1 MARDADRLP
10 AWAVRALD
18 ELHQADGRARAVAGD
33 LTREQLYWPP
43 APGVWSIGECL
54 QHLLASNEVYL
65 PPIARALEGRTPS
78 PVQTITPGWLGRWF
92 IRTAIEPGPRSR
104 RNRAPRSIA
113 PPPAADPAIVERF
126 VRSNDVARDL
136 VRRAS
141 AYDVN
146 RIRFVNP
153 FVPLVRFT
161 VGTGIEIVWRH
172 QHRHLLQAEGVRTST
187 AFPEPHER
195 TGTS

>member
-1 MARDADRLP
+1 MALAADALP
-10 AWAVRALD
+10 AWAARAIDALD
-18 ELHQADGRARAVAGD
+18 QSDQRARRLAGD
-33 LTREQLYWPP
+33 LTPDQLYWRP
-43 APGVWSIGECL
+43 APGVWSVGECL

-92 IRTAIEPGPRSR
+92 IRTAIEPSPQSR
-104 RNRAPRSIA
+104 RHRAPRSIA
-113 PPPAADPAIVERF
+113 PPPAPDPAIVERF

-141 AYDVN
+141 PYDVN

-161 VGTGIEIVWRH
+161 VGTGVEIVWRH
-172 QHRHLLQAEGVRTST
+172 QNRHLLQAEGVKALRK
-187 AFPEPHER
+187 FPR
-195 TGTS
+195 R